1 MQRPDKRLVFALV
14 AAAVLSSLLG
24 ILFTETVRA
33 VPCQGEGL
41 VCNIDQAIGAYAVAI
56 WAVLG
61 PCIFG
66 LTLLIAHNRV
76 ALAGAAIVLL
86 TPLVA
91 FFAIATLE
99 TWRYVGFSPY
109 GDWRKFL
116 VTLAPPVL
124 AVLVQWFI
132 LRVVIM
138 PEQLSGETPTL
149 RAVKPSGESKS
160 EGGSILFPTE

>member
-14 AAAVLSSLLG
+14 AAAALSFLLG

-33 VPCQGEGL
+33 VPCEGQGL

-66 LTLLIAHNRV
+66 LTLFIACNRV
-76 ALAGAAIVLL
+76 ALAGAALVLL

-91 FFAIATLE
+91 FFAIVTIE
-99 TWRYVGFSPY
+99 TWRYVGFDAY

-132 LRVVIM
+132 LRVVVM
-138 PEQLSGETPTL
+138 PEPMSGDTPML

-160 EGGSILFPTE
+160 AGGSILFPTE

>member
-1 MQRPDKRLVFALV
+1 LTSGSSFALV
-14 AAAVLSSLLG
+14 AAAVLSFLLG

-33 VPCQGEGL
+33 VPCQGERL

-66 LTLLIAHNRV
+66 LTLLVARNRV
-76 ALAGAAIVLL
+76 ALAGAAIVLFA
-86 TPLVA
+86 PLII
-91 FFAIATLE
+91 FFAVVSIE
-99 TWRYVGFSPY
+99 TWRYVGFDGY

-132 LRVVIM
+132 LRVVVM
-138 PEQLSGETPTL
+138 PEQMLGGTSKPGAIKPG
-149 RAVKPSGESKS
+149 RAS
-160 EGGSILFPTE
+160 EAPAGSIFFPTE

>member
-1 MQRPDKRLVFALV
+1 MQRPHKRLVFALV
-14 AAAVLSSLLG
+14 AAAALSFLLG

-33 VPCQGEGL
+33 VPCHGERL
-41 VCNIDQAIGAYAVAI
+41 VCNIDQAVGAYAVAI

-66 LTLLIAHNRV
+66 VTLLVARNRV
-76 ALAGAAIVLL
+76 ALAGAAMVLL
-86 TPLVA
+86 SPLIV
-91 FFAIATLE
+91 FFALVMFDA
-99 TWRYVGFSPY
+99 WRYVGFDAY

-116 VTLAPPVL
+116 VTLVPPVL

-132 LRVVIM
+132 LRVVVM
-138 PEQLSGETPTL
+138 PEPMSGETPAL